1 MDWGWY
7 VLIAVLVPLAL
18 PLFVPLIVRVRA
30 TSETREFEY
39 AVALGPFALLPDL
52 GDNLDRY
59 KRSVGRPL
67 YYITRPIVWLFKLIV
82 ILLRILTWP
91 IRALLRLR
99 RGKRDA
105 TPYEPPREEP
115 APKQIAHE
123 TKPPSDE
130 PDSTV
135 FHFDGEEGGDDSTR
149 RDADSAEPSD
159 PEESPAKPAG
169 PSETPSD
176 WKREDDL
183 FGEEDTG
190 TGWSGSGDDASSGKD
205 SGTGKQKKGWSGLPK
220 IPLRAMMAKA
230 RDGLAK
236 ARELYTKYGRT
247 GKRMLRAIL
256 LFGKE
261 CLQALNF
268 RTFQLHWSTGGDPAA
283 LGQILGWH
291 YTLTGV
297 LDPRVQKHVHFDP
310 DWNSEQLAPSGT
322 AHVILYIW
330 PYRFI
335 PPVMR
340 LLFRMPWW
348 GLIRVAREQILK
360 RS

>member
-1 MDWGWY
+1 MDWGWI
-7 VLIAVLVPLAL
+7 VLIVVLVLLAL

-52 GDNLDRY
+52 GENLGRY
-59 KRSVGRPL
+59 KRAIGRPL

-99 RGKRDA
+99 RGKRAA
-105 TPYEPPREEP
+105 TPHEPPHDEP

-123 TKPPSDE
+123 TKPSEDE
-130 PDSTV
+130 PESTV
-135 FHFDGEEGGDDSTR
+135 FRFDGDAGGDDATR
-149 RDADSAEPSD
+149 RDEDTPEPSAS
-159 PEESPAKPAG
+159 EEPSAG
-169 PSETPSD
+169 PSATPSD
-176 WKREDDL
+176 WDREDDL
-183 FGEEDTG
+183 FGDEDAGAEWTERG
-190 TGWSGSGDDASSGKD
+190 GDTSSDESK
-205 SGTGKQKKGWSGLPK
+205 GTGKQKKGWTGLPK
-220 IPLRAMMAKA
+220 IPVRAMITKA

-236 ARELYTKYGRT
+236 ARDLYTKYGRT
-247 GKRMLRAIL
+247 GKRVLRAMM

-261 CLQALNF
+261 CLQALSF